1 MQPYMPVVAPAIFVA
16 TLLAILTRPRGLG
29 EGVAALIGGAL
40 MVATAVVPVPAAL
53 GVLAANWDV
62 FLFFLGML
70 TVTALA
76 EQAGIFSWLAAWA
89 ARLSCGSRR
98 RLFLNVF
105 ILGILISTFLTN
117 DATALILSPLV
128 YSTVRLLELDPLPY
142 MFACTF
148 IADTASLTLPVS
160 NPINILVGEH
170 FGLTA
175 AGFLRYLLLPSLAAI
190 AMNVAVFL
198 VLFRRRISGRFDTA
212 LLREREASPSH
223 PFFFTYS
230 AVLLLLLAV
239 AFVAGGITG
248 VPAGLIA
255 LVGAALLLGGAAA
268 LRAVDARR
276 FAHDFSW
283 GIFPFIAGL
292 FVVVRGVERV
302 GLSASIGHVLHSA
315 PGNPLAS
322 ALLSTGV
329 SAAGTN
335 LINNVPTALVMV
347 SAIGPAHGA
356 VGYALVYGTLLG
368 CDLGPNLTTTG
379 SLSTMLWLLLLRQR
393 GLEISS
399 LQYLRL
405 GVIVTPLMLLATAL
419 ILGATV

>member
-1 MQPYMPVVAPAIFVA
+1 MQSYMSVVALVIFIA
-16 TLLAILTRPRGLG
+16 TLLAILTRPWGLN
-29 EGVAALIGGAL
+29 EGVAALVGGAL
-40 MVATAVVPVPAAL
+40 MIATAVVPASAAL

-76 EQAGIFSWLAAWA
+76 EQAGIFSWLAARA

-128 YSTVRLLELDPLPY
+128 YSMVRLLEIDPLPY

-175 AGFLRYLLLPSLAAI
+175 TGFLRYLLLPSLAAI
-190 AMNVAVFL
+190 AINVAVFL
-198 VLFRRRISGRFDTA
+198 VLFRRRTGGRFDTA
-212 LLREREASPSH
+212 LLHEREAPPSH
-223 PFFFTYS
+223 PLFFTYT

-239 AFVAGGITG
+239 AFVAGGIIG
-248 VPAGLIA
+248 VPTGMIA
-255 LVGAALLLGGAAA
+255 LAGAALVLGGAAA
-268 LRAVDARR
+268 LRAVDVRR

-283 GIFPFIAGL
+283 GIFPFVAGL
-292 FVVVRGVERV
+292 FVLVHGVERV
-302 GLSASIGHVLHSA
+302 GLTASIGHVLHSA

-335 LINNVPTALVMV
+335 LINNVPMALVMV
-347 SAIGPAHGA
+347 SAIGPAHD
-356 VGYALVYGTLLG
+356 VGDQTV
-368 CDLGPNLTTTG
+368 
-379 SLSTMLWLLLLRQR
+379 RVQ
-393 GLEISS
+393 
-399 LQYLRL
+399 L
-405 GVIVTPLMLLATAL
+405 GVA
-419 ILGATV
+419 

>member
-1 MQPYMPVVAPAIFVA
+1 
-16 TLLAILTRPRGLG
+16 
-29 EGVAALIGGAL
+29 
-40 MVATAVVPVPAAL
+40 
-53 GVLAANWDV
+53 VLAANWDV

-76 EQAGIFSWLAAWA
+76 EQAGIFSWLAVWA
-89 ARLSCGSRR
+89 AWLSCGSRR
-98 RLFLNVF
+98 RLFLNVL
-105 ILGILISTFLTN
+105 ILGVLISTFLTN

-175 AGFLRYLLLPSLAAI
+175 VGFLRYLLLPSLVAI
-190 AMNVAVFL
+190 AINVAVFL
-198 VLFRRRISGRFDTA
+198 VLFRRRVGGRFEPA
-212 LLREREASPSH
+212 LLREREAPPSH
-223 PFFFTYS
+223 PGFFTYT

-239 AFVAGGITG
+239 AFVAGGVTG
-248 VPAGLIA
+248 IPAGIIA
-255 LVGAALLLGGAAA
+255 LAGAALLLGGAAA

-283 GIFPFIAGL
+283 GIFPFVAGL
-292 FVVVRGVERV
+292 FVLVGGIERV
-302 GLSASIGHVLHSA
+302 GLTASLGHVLHSA
-315 PGNPLAS
+315 PGNPLVS

-335 LINNVPTALVMV
+335 LINNVPMALMMV

-356 VGYALVYGTLLG
+356 VGHALVYGTLLG